1 MRPLLVLTFL
11 FLCLLTFGQ
20 KSQDYLVSYTDTSS
34 GRNLIGFKTIKG
46 QIVINAKYS
55 FVYTDTF
62 YKMAVVKADFKWLC
76 INRNEKIILTP
87 FIFDNGPDYV
97 EEGLFRFV
105 ENNKIGFANL
115 DGDKIISAQFDFAT
129 PFENGLSKYTLG
141 GHREYEK
148 GGEHWYWIGGYENG
162 YLNKFGDRFKK
173 ISEMEKDKRQAWT
186 TKNIHVLLN
195 RDGQIIKTFEN

>member
-1 MRPLLVLTFL
+1 MRPLFVLTFL
-11 FLCLLTFGQ
+11 FLCFLTFGQ

-46 QIVINAKYS
+46 QIAINAKYS

-62 YKMAVVKADFKWLC
+62 YKMAVVEADFKWFC
-76 INRNEKIILTP
+76 INRNGEIILTP
-87 FIFDNGPDYV
+87 FIFDNGPDYS

-105 ENNKIGFANL
+105 KNNKIGFANL

-129 PFENGLSKYTLG
+129 PFENGLSEYTLG
-141 GHREYEK
+141 GHRKYES

-162 YLNKFGDRFKK
+162 WLNKFGDRFKK

-195 RDGQIIKTFEN
+195 KNGQIIKTLEN